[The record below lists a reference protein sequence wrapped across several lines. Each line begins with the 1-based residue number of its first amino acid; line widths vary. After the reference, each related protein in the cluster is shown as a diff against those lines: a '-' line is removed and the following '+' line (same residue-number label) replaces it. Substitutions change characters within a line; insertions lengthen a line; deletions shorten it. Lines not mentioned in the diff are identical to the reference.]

1 MTTWYYDFEENFY
14 QLLQV
19 NVEPSRVILPRI
31 CDRGSVVRYSE
42 ISVQPET
49 EVEAERYKQK
59 RKFTYEQ
66 HQQQPGAKRISPGLA
81 DKESN
86 QVKYEHYW

>member
-1 MTTWYYDFEENFY
+1 MLQHIKKKKKKKKT
-14 QLLQV
+14 LLQV

-42 ISVQPET
+42 IQPEA

-59 RKFTYEQ
+59 RKFTHEQ
-66 HQQQPGAKRISPGLA
+66 HQQQPGAKRISPGLT
-81 DKESN
+81 DVESN
-86 QVKYEHYW
+86 QVKYKQWHD